1 MEQEFQEE
9 QRSGNIILDINARL
23 REVEGK
29 YNMLRDRALIINQNM
44 IQQYKKTHSEINQ
57 INSDIKEIKIDLFR
71 IKEAMRH
78 LIKEME
84 YFAKKEDVRVLEK
97 YITFWNP
104 MKLTT
109 EADVIK
115 ILEKR
120 KIKDGS

>member
-9 QRSGNIILDINARL
+9 QRPGNIILDINARL

-29 YNMLRDRALIINQNM
+29 YNLLRDRALIINQNM

-57 INSDIKEIKIDLFR
+57 INSDIKEIKTELFK

-78 LIKEME
+78 LISEME

-104 MKLTT
+104 LKMVT
-109 EADVIK
+109 ETEVKRI
-115 ILEKR
+115 IEKS
-120 KIKDGS
+120 KVKDGS